1 MGDPDPENL
10 SGLWHGQY
18 NYPTA
23 KEPVA
28 FIANLIDGGGT
39 LGGSITEKSTLP
51 PRVGQALFATIR
63 GIRDGAAVSFAKTYQ
78 SDDPRYTVVRYE
90 GQVSADATEIEGT
103 WRTGGWTGK
112 FLMIRGRAGAAA
124 TSRGVLEP
132 VSFPP

>member
-1 MGDPDPENL
+1 MGDTDPENL

-51 PRVGQALFATIR
+51 PRLGEVLFAVIR
-63 GIRDGAAVSFAKTYQ
+63 GTRDGSSVHFAKTYE

-103 WRTGGWTGK
+103 WSTGGWAGK
-112 FLMIRGRAGAAA
+112 FLMVRGREGAGAEA
-124 TSRGVLEP
+124 RGILERAD
-132 VSFPP
+132 